1 MMINEITESM
11 HLALSDPSQLS
22 RIASLSQGIPELSS
36 EDVDLLLERLLE
48 FGDELQASLE
58 EPSEGSVKID
68 QLIQPIIH
76 QLIQR
81 EIKRIAESDTDDS
94 WTSSRFQSV
103 QSLYRLAPN
112 YSDLRNHLLRWLA
125 VEGSEEALQ
134 IWTDLICDDPPEH
147 RVGIVLA

>member
-22 RIASLSQGIPELSS
+22 RIASLSQGIPALSS

-48 FGDELQASLE
+48 FGDDLQTTPARTAD
-58 EPSEGSVKID
+58 GTVKID
-68 QLIQPIIH
+68 QLIQPVIH

-81 EIKRIAESDTDDS
+81 ETKLIADGDTNES
-94 WTSSRFQSV
+94 WTPSRFQSV
-103 QSLYRLAPN
+103 QSLYRLSPN
-112 YSDLRNHLLRWLA
+112 SSDLRNHLLRWMA

-134 IWTDLICDDPPEH
+134 IWTDLICDYRP
-147 RVGIVLA
+147 